1 MKLLVDEM
9 WPAALAEQLRR
20 RGHDVVAVLER
31 EDLVHAQDEAVFEAA
46 RREGRAVF
54 TENVGD
60 YVPLASDRLARG
72 KDHSGLLLTSNNSY
86 PRGHPR
92 TLGRAVRA
100 LDRYLAERSDSD
112 ALRNRI
118 DWLPATSQG
127 EARDT

>member
-9 WPAALAEQLRR
+9 WPAVLAEQLRR
-20 RGHDVVAVLER
+20 RGHDVIAVLER

-60 YVPLASDRLARG
+60 YVPLASECLGRG
-72 KDHSGLLLTSNNSY
+72 EDHSGLLLTSNNSY

-92 TLGRAVRA
+92 TLGRAVHA
-100 LDRYLAERSDSD
+100 LDRHLAERSDGD
-112 ALRNRI
+112 ALRNRV
-118 DWLPATSQG
+118 DWLPATREG
-127 EARDT
+127 EARDA

>member
-60 YVPLASDRLARG
+60 YVPLASDYLARG
-72 KDHSGLLLTSNNSY
+72 EDHSGLLLTSNNSY

-92 TLGRAVRA
+92 TLDRAVHA
-100 LDRYLAERSDSD
+100 LDRYLTERSDSA
-112 ALRNRI
+112 ALLNRV
-118 DWLPATSQG
+118 DWLPATSQS